1 LQSGPGRRALNL
13 FGFAVCAAML
23 AYAYHVQYQ
32 LRIEPCPLC
41 IFQRIGIAVL
51 GLILL
56 LAGLHLPRRS
66 GAHVYSVLLAV
77 ASLTTASVAA
87 RHLWIQH
94 LPAGAVAA
102 CGASLQ
108 FLLKIFP
115 LTEVITKVL
124 TGSGECHEINWSM
137 LGLSMPAW
145 VLMAALGFGALGVYA
160 NSYARR

>member
-1 LQSGPGRRALNL
+1 MQSGPGRRALNL
-13 FGFAVCAAML
+13 IGFAVCAALL

-41 IFQRIGIAVL
+41 IFQRIGIALL

-56 LAGLHLPRRS
+56 LAGLHLPRRF
-66 GAHVYSVLLAV
+66 GAHVYSALLAV
-77 ASLTTASVAA
+77 ASLATAGVAI
-87 RHLWIQH
+87 RHIWIQH
-94 LPAGAVAA
+94 LPEGAVPS

-108 FLLKIFP
+108 FLLKIFS

-124 TGSGECHEINWSM
+124 TGSGECHQINWSM

-145 VLMAALGFGALGVYA
+145 VLLFAVGLGALGVYA
-160 NSYARR
+160 NSYAKR

>member
-1 LQSGPGRRALNL
+1 MSATSRSSRWNATCSTQSSVRPAERSDFRGAIILQSGPGRRALNL

-41 IFQRIGIAVL
+41 IFQRIGIAIL

-56 LAGLHLPRRS
+56 LAGLHHPRRP
-66 GAHVYSVLLAV
+66 GAHVYSVLLAI
-77 ASLTTASVAA
+77 ASLATAGIAA

-94 LPAGAVAA
+94 LPAGAVPA

-108 FLLKIFP
+108 F
-115 LTEVITKVL
+115 
-124 TGSGECHEINWSM
+124 
-137 LGLSMPAW
+137 
-145 VLMAALGFGALGVYA
+145 
-160 NSYARR
+160 

>member
-13 FGFAVCAAML
+13 FGFVVCAAML
-23 AYAYHVQYQ
+23 TYAYHVQHQ

-41 IFQRIGIAVL
+41 IFQRIGIAFL

-56 LAGLHLPRRS
+56 FAGLHVPRRV
-66 GAHVYSVLLAV
+66 GALVYGVLVAM
-77 ASLTTASVAA
+77 ASLTTAGVAA

-108 FLLKIFP
+108 FLLKIFS

-145 VLMAALGFGALGVYA
+145 VLMAALGLGALGVYA
-160 NSYARR
+160 NSYTRR

>member
-41 IFQRIGIAVL
+41 IFQRIGTAIL

-56 LAGLHLPRRS
+56 LAGLHHPRRL
-66 GAHVYSVLLAV
+66 GAHVYSALLAI
-77 ASLTTASVAA
+77 ASLATAGIAV

-94 LPAGAVAA
+94 LPAGAVPA

-108 FLLKIFP
+108 FLLKIFS

-124 TGSGECHEINWSM
+124 TGSGECHEINWSV

-145 VLMAALGFGALGVYA
+145 VALAALGLGALGVYG

>member
-1 LQSGPGRRALNL
+1 MGCTHLQR
-13 FGFAVCAAML
+13 V
-23 AYAYHVQYQ
+23 
-32 LRIEPCPLC
+32 
-41 IFQRIGIAVL
+41 
-51 GLILL
+51 
-56 LAGLHLPRRS
+56 
-66 GAHVYSVLLAV
+66 LAV
-77 ASLTTASVAA
+77 ASLTTAGLAI

-108 FLLKIFP
+108 FLLKIFS

-145 VLMAALGFGALGVYA
+145 VLLAAVGLGAIGVYA